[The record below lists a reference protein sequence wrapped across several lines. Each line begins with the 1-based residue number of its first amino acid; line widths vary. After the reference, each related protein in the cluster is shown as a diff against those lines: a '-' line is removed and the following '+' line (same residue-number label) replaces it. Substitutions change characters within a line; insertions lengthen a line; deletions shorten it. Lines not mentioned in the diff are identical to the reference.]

1 MKNVLIVKVGAL
13 GDVVMA
19 SPLLLAIKRKY
30 PLASITWII
39 GSLAEPLLRATGLVE
54 ELLIVDESK
63 LLKGSFFQKLV
74 VLTSLW
80 RRLAFRR
87 FDLCLIA
94 HSDPRYRVLAL
105 PIRCRDRRFW
115 SRKGGRLHPIPGR
128 YHAEEYVRLWTQSDE
143 ITLPDLSFPPLSL
156 ASLQTLKD
164 TYQDLPWVV
173 VAPGGAKN
181 TLADD
186 ALRRWPIRSYV
197 ELLKQLST
205 LPIHLFVT
213 GASHDLWIKP
223 YLEGISCIHMI
234 GHLDVLELL
243 SLLQQSKLL
252 ITHDSGPLHLAKMVY
267 CPVIA
272 LFGPTQPEEKVG
284 EQENVHVLWKGK
296 RFSCS
301 PCYDGKFYAFC
312 QRNRC
317 LEAIS
322 PQEVFEKAVLLLS
335 K

>member
-1 MKNVLIVKVGAL
+1 MKIGAL

-30 PLASITWII
+30 PLASITWIV
-39 GSLAEPLLRATGLVE
+39 GSIAEPLLRASTLVE
-54 ELLIVDESK
+54 ELLVVDEEK
-63 LLKGSFFQKLV
+63 LFKGSIFQKLV
-74 VLTSLW
+74 ILTSLW
-80 RRLAFRR
+80 CRLAFRR

-105 PIRCRDRRFW
+105 PIRCRERRFW
-115 SRKGGRLHPIPGR
+115 SRKEARPIPGR
-128 YHAEEYVRLWTQSDE
+128 YHAEEYIRLWTQSDE
-143 ITLPDLSFPPLSL
+143 ASLPEISFPSLSL
-156 ASLQTLKD
+156 PSLQTLKHA
-164 TYQDLPWVV
+164 YQDLPWVV

-181 TLADD
+181 PLADD
-186 ALRRWPIRSYV
+186 SLRRWPIGFYV

-213 GASHDLWIKP
+213 GAFHDLWVRP
-223 YLEGISCIHMI
+223 YLKDVSCIDLI
-234 GHLDVLELL
+234 GELDVLGLL
-243 SLLQQSKLL
+243 SLLQESKLL
-252 ITHDSGPLHLAKMVY
+252 VTHDSGPLHLAKMVR

-284 EQENVHVLWKGK
+284 IQEDVHVLWKG
-296 RFSCS
+296 REFSCS
-301 PCYDGKFYAFC
+301 PCYDGKCYAPC

-322 PQEVFEKAVLLLS
+322 PQEVFEKALLLLS
-335 K
+335 E